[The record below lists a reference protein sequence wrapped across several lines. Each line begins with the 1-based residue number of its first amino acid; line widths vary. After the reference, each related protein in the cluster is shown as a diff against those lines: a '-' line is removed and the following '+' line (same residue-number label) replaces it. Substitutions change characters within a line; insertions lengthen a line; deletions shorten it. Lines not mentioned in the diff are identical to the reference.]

1 MLESPLE
8 GPSSQSYRGEI
19 WSSHA
24 SVLQR
29 YSQTIEIG
37 FWLMK
42 FVSFSHENAFISS
55 IPNGRTMNLQAQKLA
70 SRSKSNG
77 SETQGIVQGQEAG

>member
-1 MLESPLE
+1 
-8 GPSSQSYRGEI
+8 
-19 WSSHA
+19 
-24 SVLQR
+24 
-29 YSQTIEIG
+29 
-37 FWLMK
+37 MK
-42 FVSFSHENAFISS
+42 SVSFSHENAFISS